1 VGIRSGMLVGMVGVV
16 KNVVFDIG
24 GVLLQWDPRT
34 LYGQLIPDPDELDW
48 FLDDVC
54 NPEWN
59 STLDLGRDFDEAC
72 TELAASFPNHA
83 ELVHAW
89 KRQDEMVAGE
99 VPGTG
104 EIVRRLKA
112 NGVPLY
118 LVTNHP
124 ADVFESRR
132 NRYEILQQ
140 FDGAVVSGEEG
151 VLKPAREIFDRLA
164 ERYGIDPSASL
175 FIDDSQ
181 ENVDGARGAGFQAV
195 RFVDAETLAKEPAL
209 EALLSVR

>member
-1 VGIRSGMLVGMVGVV
+1 MAGVV

-24 GVLLQWDPRT
+24 GVLLQWDPRM

-54 NPEWN
+54 NPAWN

-118 LVTNHP
+118 LVTNAP
-124 ADVFESRR
+124 ANVFAARR
-132 NRYEILQQ
+132 AEYEILQQ

-151 VLKPAREIFDRLA
+151 VLKPSPEIFERLA
-164 ERYGIDPSASL
+164 DRYGIDPAASL
-175 FIDDSQ
+175 FIDDVQ
-181 ENVDGARGAGFQAV
+181 QNVDGALAAGFQAV
-195 RFVDAETLAKEPAL
+195 RFVDAESLAAEPAIQ
-209 EALLSVR
+209 ALISVR